1 VTDATPDRPVF
12 VIRLRAR
19 PGVNSILALRQVLR
33 RLLRNHGLVCVGIEV
48 EPALEVPAVRGHA
61 IEPGELGQA

>member
-1 VTDATPDRPVF
+1 MIERPVY

-33 RLLRNHGLVCVGIEV
+33 RLLRSYGLICVSISIESENPDEPTLAQLRLVRDAV
-48 EPALEVPAVRGHA
+48 EEG
-61 IEPGELGQA
+61 